1 MDLKLALTS
10 ENGMNM
16 DQNSVHYH
24 QVLYLKDREK
34 YLVLQLVGVAFI
46 AVAIF
51 APTVPAVV
59 LALIGL
65 LIWID
70 GLRGFH
76 PPK

>member
-1 MDLKLALTS
+1 MNSRLASTS
-10 ENGMNM
+10 EMNM

-59 LALIGL
+59 LALTGL
-65 LIWID
+65 LIWIN
-70 GLRGFH
+70 GLRGFY

>member
-1 MDLKLALTS
+1 
-10 ENGMNM
+10 MNM

-24 QVLYLKDREK
+24 QVLYLRGREK

-65 LIWID
+65 LVWID
-70 GLRGFH
+70 GVRGYH
-76 PPK
+76 LPK